1 MTATINPN
9 ANCLTRARLSA
20 RAVRRTRFANPSID
34 GVLPMMMMMMMP
46 VPVMMIPPV
55 VVMIPPVM
63 MMMVVVV
70 VMVILMMLK
79 LSGSHLVFVT
89 GSIGERT
96 LILGS

>member
-34 GVLPMMMMMMMP
+34 GVLPMMMMMMP

-89 GSIGERT
+89 GSIGERP